1 VEAAGIRPPERLIRS
16 AIVLS
21 WKHSPKERFAEGQLR
36 RVVMEVHHPS
46 LCSLD
51 AWLLSMMSGVSAVV
65 AATVYF
71 ALA

>member
-1 VEAAGIRPPERLIRS
+1 
-16 AIVLS
+16 
-21 WKHSPKERFAEGQLR
+21 
-36 RVVMEVHHPS
+36 MEVHHPS